1 MFRMK
6 VNVISKEHIECEL
19 CHDTLVVTEI
29 HGEGAGEF
37 EVDNACPICDPD
49 MTAYGDKESDWH

>member
-1 MFRMK
+1 MK

-37 EVDNACPICDPD
+37 EVDHACPVCDPD
-49 MTAYGDKESDWH
+49 MTAYGDKASDWH